1 MTIGRGIPSA
11 PSSPR
16 FGSTLTPARSASR
29 GCSVFLV
36 GRIINPV
43 TARSQ
48 FIGGMTMGIG
58 MALHEHGV
66 MDPRFGT
73 IVNHDF
79 ADYHIPTCA
88 DIEDIDAIWL
98 EEPEAPPGVLGSSG
112 WARSALSAQQ
122 PRSPMPPTTRQ
133 ASGRGTFR

>member
-1 MTIGRGIPSA
+1 MTIGRDIPSA

-16 FGSTLTPARSASR
+16 CASTLPPARSGLADARRS
-29 GCSVFLV
+29 V

-98 EEPEAPPGVLGSSG
+98 EEPEAPPGVLG
-112 WARSALSAQQ
+112 ARGLGEIGIVGAAAAIANAAYHATGV
-122 PRSPMPPTTRQ
+122 R
-133 ASGRGTFR
+133 RGTFR